1 MVPLQFFKV
10 VDISL
15 QFTYSEIHTIT
26 TPSFTDPYHS
36 LRLSI
41 VWVRCQAYMYP
52 PSFRMDDFYPCP
64 QPRRPIL
71 CRPLFPVLLATSQRR
86 PASREGSGEWP
97 ALAFHPTSPCPPQRA
112 PRRRAAEEQGQAP
125 NRCRRSSSLR
135 HSCDSGEQNWAP
147 GTATLSGSL
156 ALSPAQR
163 HPHHPSPPAGH
174 PPPPCSRTRST
185 RLPTSCLRTTPHTSA
200 TVIHHWR
207 RTCLIL
213 RFHQYVDSVVLAPAL
228 GGTTRRDTKAIQ
240 VATRRSRERHRG
252 WRSSA
257 SKQQRRVTEAERAAA
272 QSSGGAAP

>member
-97 ALAFHPTSPCPPQRA
+97 ALAFHPTSPCPPPASPATAGGRGAGSSPKPMPPVLFLA
-112 PRRRAAEEQGQAP
+112 PLVRLRRAKLGSRNSHP
-125 NRCRRSSSLR
+125 VGLISSFSCTTPPSSSFSSRRS
-135 HSCDSGEQNWAP
+135 P
-147 GTATLSGSL
+147 TATLLPNPIDAAADVVSTDDAPHFRHCHPSL
-156 ALSPAQR
+156 ASHVPYSSVPPVRGQCGAGSSVGR
-163 HPHHPSPPAGH
+163 H
-174 PPPPCSRTRST
+174 
-185 RLPTSCLRTTPHTSA
+185 
-200 TVIHHWR
+200 
-207 RTCLIL
+207 
-213 RFHQYVDSVVLAPAL
+213 D
-228 GGTTRRDTKAIQ
+228 
-240 VATRRSRERHRG
+240 ATRH
-252 WRSSA
+252 
-257 SKQQRRVTEAERAAA
+257 
-272 QSSGGAAP
+272 